1 MTKKKHL
8 TPHLLESATVA
19 THQSRAALF
28 ERGLF
33 KRRAAAGPANTGPD
47 RVTAALLEGARLP
60 VAELLAR
67 FDTTAE
73 GLPMTEVEDRLALF
87 GPNEIAHERPPA
99 WYVQLLGGFK
109 NPFILVL
116 LTLAVVSFFT
126 GDTKAVIVIAVMV
139 TLSVLISFS
148 QEYRSQRTAEKL
160 KSLVRSTATVVRPH
174 PTEPGADRTREVPM
188 QELVPGDVV
197 HLSAGDLV
205 PADVRLLF
213 AKDLFVAQS
222 ALTGEALPVEK
233 GDTATGDAADTTT
246 DSVLELSNLC
256 LTGATVVSGTAR
268 ALVLA
273 TGNRTYFG
281 QLART
286 LVGKRTLTSFD
297 KGINGVS
304 WVLIRFMLVMVPVV
318 FFLNGFTKHDWG
330 EAFFFALSVA
340 VGLTPEM
347 LPVVVSANLAKGGLK
362 MAKRKVVVKKLA
374 AIQNFG
380 AMDVLCTD
388 KTGTL
393 TEDKIVLLK
402 HLNIYGQ
409 ETEDVLEYAYLN
421 SFYQTGLK
429 NLLDVAVLE
438 HVELHESL
446 KAGTEYAKVDEV
458 PFDFDRRRMSVV
470 LEHRHDHL
478 LLCKGAPEGIF
489 KVCTHAESYGEIV
502 PLTPELIASMD
513 RLVTA
518 MNEDGLRVVAVAVR
532 TFAPRTAPYG
542 QADEAGLILA
552 GFVGFLD
559 PPKPSTAAAL
569 RALRQSGVTVKV
581 LTGDSEII
589 TRKVCREV
597 GLPVEGI
604 LLGSAVEAMT
614 NAELHE
620 AVEVT
625 TVFARLNPLQKARIV
640 SQLQA
645 RGHTVG
651 FMGDGIN
658 DAPSLRAA
666 DVGIS
671 VDTAV
676 DIAKESADIILL
688 EKSLLV
694 LEEGIVEGRRTFGN
708 IIKYIKMTASSNF
721 GNVFSVLG
729 ASAFLPFLPMLPIHL
744 LVQNLFYD
752 VSQLSIPWDN
762 MDADYLE
769 KPRKW
774 DAGSVGRFMLFIG
787 PISSVFDY
795 ATFLLMYFVF
805 KANTPAHQA
814 LFQSGWFIEGL
825 LSQTLIVHMIRTERI
840 PFFQSTASRP
850 VLLLTGT
857 IMALGIWVPFS
868 PLGRYLGLVPLPGI
882 YFVWLI
888 GFLLSYCVLTQIIK
902 RWYIRRFNDWL

>member
-8 TPHLLESATVA
+8 YPYLANAATVVA
-19 THQSRAALF
+19 HRDRVVLF
-28 ERGLF
+28 ERLLF
-33 KRRAAAGPANTGPD
+33 KRRSPVVIVAGPDP
-47 RVTAALLEGARLP
+47 VTAALLEGARLP

-73 GLPMTEVEDRLALF
+73 GLPKTEVEDRLALF

-99 WYVQLLGGFK
+99 WYVQLLLGFK
-109 NPFILVL
+109 NPFIVVL
-116 LTLAVVSFFT
+116 LTLAMVSFFT
-126 GDTKAVIVIAVMV
+126 GDSKAVIVITVMV

-148 QEYRSQRTAEKL
+148 QEYRSQQTAEKL

-174 PTEPGADRTREVPM
+174 LTEPGADRTREIPM

-233 GDTATGDAADTTT
+233 GDTVTGDAADPSTN
-246 DSVLELSNLC
+246 SVLELPNLC
-256 LTGATVVSGTAR
+256 LTGTTVISGTAR

-330 EAFFFALSVA
+330 QAFFFALSVA

-402 HLNIYGQ
+402 HFNIYGQ

-429 NLLDVAVLE
+429 NLLDVAVLNY
-438 HVELHESL
+438 VELHESL
-446 KAGTEYAKVDEV
+446 KVSTEYAKVDEV

-470 LEHRHDHL
+470 LAHHDDHL
-478 LLCKGAPEGIF
+478 LLCKGAPEGIL

-502 PLTPELIASMD
+502 LLTPELIASMD

-532 TFAPRTAPYG
+532 TYKPRTTPYG
-542 QADEAGLILA
+542 QAEEQGLTLA
-552 GFVGFLD
+552 GFIGFLD

-604 LLGSAVEAMT
+604 LLGAAVEAMT

-640 SQLQA
+640 AQLQA
-645 RGHTVG
+645 HGHTVG

-658 DAPSLRAA
+658 DAPSLKAA

-694 LEEGIVEGRRTFGN
+694 LEDGLIEGRKTFGN

-744 LVQNLFYD
+744 LIQNLFYD

-762 MDADYLE
+762 MDADYL
-769 KPRKW
+769 KQPRKW
-774 DAGSVGRFMLFIG
+774 NAGSVGRFMLFIG
-787 PISSVFDY
+787 PISSIFDY
-795 ATFLLMYFVF
+795 ATFFLMYFFF
-805 KANTPAHQA
+805 KANTPAHQS

-840 PFFQSTASRP
+840 PFFQSTASLP
-850 VLLLTGT
+850 VLLLTGS
-857 IMALGIWVPFS
+857 IMAVGIYVPFS
-868 PLGRYLGLVPLPGI
+868 PLGHYLGLVPLPGI
-882 YFVWLI
+882 YFGWLV
-888 GFLLSYCVLTQIIK
+888 GFLLSYCVLTQIVK
-902 RWYIRRFNDWL
+902 RWYIRRFGDWL

>member
-1 MTKKKHL
+1 MKKRMFSTDLTSKSMTDAHRERAALFARLIFTRRKKEAVAAGPDRVAAL
-8 TPHLLESATVA
+8 LLESA
-19 THQSRAALF
+19 
-28 ERGLF
+28 
-33 KRRAAAGPANTGPD
+33 
-47 RVTAALLEGARLP
+47 RLSLP
-60 VAELLAR
+60 ELLMR
-67 FDTTAE
+67 FDTTAA
-73 GLPMTEVEDRLALF
+73 GLPKTEVYDRLALF

-99 WYVQLLGGFK
+99 WYVQLLSGFK
-109 NPFILVL
+109 NPFIAVL
-116 LTLAVVSFFT
+116 LILAVVSFFT
-126 GDTKAVIVIAVMV
+126 GDTKAVVVITVMV
-139 TLSVLISFS
+139 TLSVLIAFS
-148 QEYRSQRTAEKL
+148 QEFRSLQTAEKL
-160 KSLVRSTATVVRPH
+160 KALVRSTATVVRPH
-174 PTEPGADRTREVPM
+174 PTEPGADRPREVPM

-205 PADVRLLF
+205 PADARLLF

-233 GDTATGDAADTTT
+233 ADTLSGDVMPGT
-246 DSVLELSNLC
+246 DAVLELPNLC
-256 LTGATVVSGTAR
+256 LMGTTVVSGTAR

-281 QLART
+281 HLAGT
-286 LVGKRTLTSFD
+286 LVGKRVLTSFD

-362 MAKRKVVVKKLA
+362 MAKRQVVVKKLA

-393 TEDKIVLLK
+393 TEDKIVLLR

-438 HVELHESL
+438 HVELHEAL
-446 KAGTEYAKVDEV
+446 KLESEYAKVDEI

-470 LEHRHDHL
+470 LEEHHDRHL
-478 LLCKGAPEGIF
+478 LLCKGAPEEIL
-489 KVCTHAESYGEIV
+489 KVCINAESYGEVV
-502 PLTPELIASMD
+502 PLTPRLLETMNKLITEL
-513 RLVTA
+513 
-518 MNEDGLRVVAVAVR
+518 NGDGLRVVAVAVR
-532 TFAPRTAPYG
+532 TLNPRAEPYG
-542 QADEAGLILA
+542 RADEADLTLA
-552 GFVGFLD
+552 GFIGFLD
-559 PPKPSTAAAL
+559 PPKPSTAEAL
-569 RALRQSGVTVKV
+569 RLLRRSGVTVKV
-581 LTGDSEII
+581 LTGDSEVI
-589 TRKVCREV
+589 TAKVCREV
-597 GLPVEGI
+597 GLPVEGL
-604 LLGSAVEAMT
+604 LLGYQVEAMS
-614 NAELHE
+614 NAELHA
-620 AVEVT
+620 AVEGT

-640 SQLQA
+640 GQLQA

-694 LEEGIVEGRRTFGN
+694 LADGVMEGRKTFGN

-762 MDADYLE
+762 MDADYLD

-774 DAGSVGRFMLFIG
+774 DAGSVGRFMLCIG
-787 PISSVFDY
+787 PISSIFDY
-795 ATFLLMYFVF
+795 ATFFLMYFVF
-805 KANTPAHQA
+805 KANTPAAQS
-814 LFQSGWFIEGL
+814 LFQLGWFIEGL

-840 PFFQSTASRP
+840 PFFQSTASWP
-850 VLLLTGT
+850 VLLLTAS
-857 IMALGIWVPFS
+857 IMALGIYVPFS
-868 PLGRYLGLVPLPGI
+868 PLGYYIGLQPQPLA
-882 YFVWLI
+882 YFGWLI
-888 GFLLSYCVLTQIIK
+888 GFLLGYCVLTQVVK
-902 RWYIRRFNDWL
+902 RWYIRRFGDWL

>member
-1 MTKKKHL
+1 MKVFPKPKF
-8 TPHLLESATVA
+8 SARAATVA
-19 THQSRAALF
+19 AHRTRAAFF
-28 ERGLF
+28 ELLLS
-33 KRRAAAGPANTGPD
+33 RRPSPAPAAGAD
-47 RVTAALLEGARLP
+47 RVTTSLLEAAHLP
-60 VAELLAR
+60 LADLLAH

-73 GLPMTEVEDRLALF
+73 GLPQTEVADRLALF
-87 GPNEIAHERPPA
+87 GPNEIEHERPPA
-99 WYVQLLGGFK
+99 WYVQLLSGFK
-109 NPFILVL
+109 NPFIAVL
-116 LTLAVVSFFT
+116 LALAVVSFFT
-126 GDTKAVIVIAVMV
+126 GDMKAVIVITVMV

-148 QEYRSQRTAEKL
+148 QEYRSLRTAEKL
-160 KSLVRSTATVVRPH
+160 KALVHSTATVVRPH
-174 PTEPGADRTREVPM
+174 PSAPGADRPREVPM

-233 GDTATGDAADTTT
+233 GDTATGDPAAPGAN
-246 DSVLELSNLC
+246 SVLELPNLC
-256 LTGATVVSGTAR
+256 LTGTTVVSGTAR

-273 TGNRTYFG
+273 TGSRTYFG

-347 LPVVVSANLAKGGLK
+347 LPVVVSANLAKGGLN
-362 MAKRKVVVKKLA
+362 MARRKVVVKKLA

-409 ETEDVLEYAYLN
+409 EEEDVLEYAYLN

-438 HVELHESL
+438 HVELHEAL
-446 KAGTEYAKVDEV
+446 KAGTDYAKVDEV
-458 PFDFDRRRMSVV
+458 PFDFNRRRMSVV
-470 LEHRHDHL
+470 LEHHHDRHL
-478 LLCKGAPEGIF
+478 LLCKGAPEGILSA
-489 KVCTHAESYGEIV
+489 CTHAESYGEVV
-502 PLTPELIASMD
+502 PLTP
-513 RLVTA
+513 RLVESLDVLVKN

-532 TFAPRTAPYG
+532 TFAPRSGPYG
-542 QADEAGLILA
+542 QADEAGLTLA
-552 GFVGFLD
+552 GFIGFLD
-559 PPKPSTAAAL
+559 PPKPSTAAAIQ
-569 RALRQSGVTVKV
+569 ALRRSGVAVKV

-604 LLGSAVEAMT
+604 LLGSQVEAMS

-620 AVEVT
+620 AVEAT

-640 SQLQA
+640 AQLQA
-645 RGHTVG
+645 HGHTVG

-694 LEEGIVEGRRTFGN
+694 LADGVVEGRKTFGN

-769 KPRKW
+769 KPRRW

-795 ATFLLMYFVF
+795 ATFFLMYYFF

-850 VLLLTGT
+850 VLLLTGA
-857 IMALGIWVPFS
+857 IMVAGIYVPFS
-868 PLGRYLGLVPLPGI
+868 PLGHYLGLVPLPTS
-882 YFVWLI
+882 YFGWLV
-888 GFLLSYCVLTQIIK
+888 GFLLGYCVLTQVVK
-902 RWYIRRFNDWL
+902 RWYIRRFGDWL

>member
-1 MTKKKHL
+1 MKKRLFPSYLSDKSTTDAHR
-8 TPHLLESATVA
+8 E
-19 THQSRAALF
+19 RAALF
-28 ERGLF
+28 AQLIF
-33 KRRAAAGPANTGPD
+33 PRRKKEVVAPGPD
-47 RVTAALLEGARLP
+47 RVAALLLEGARLSMP
-60 VAELLAR
+60 ELLMR
-67 FDTTAE
+67 FDTTAA
-73 GLPMTEVEDRLALF
+73 GLPKTEVDDRLALF

-99 WYVQLLGGFK
+99 WYIQLLSGFK
-109 NPFILVL
+109 NPFIAVL
-116 LTLAVVSFFT
+116 LVLAVVSFFT
-126 GDTKAVIVIAVMV
+126 GDTKAVVVITVMV
-139 TLSVLISFS
+139 TLSVLIAFS
-148 QEYRSQRTAEKL
+148 QEFRSLRTAEKL
-160 KSLVRSTATVVRPH
+160 KALVRSTATVVRPH
-174 PTEPGADRTREVPM
+174 PNEPGADRPREVPM

-233 GDTATGDAADTTT
+233 ADTLSGDAATGTGRA
-246 DSVLELSNLC
+246 VLELSNLC
-256 LTGATVVSGTAR
+256 LMGTTVVSGTAR

-273 TGNRTYFG
+273 TGNRTYLG
-281 QLART
+281 QLAGT
-286 LVGKRTLTSFD
+286 LVGKRVMTSFD
-297 KGINGVS
+297 RGINGVS

-362 MAKRKVVVKKLA
+362 MAKRQVVVKKLA

-409 ETEDVLEYAYLN
+409 ENEDVLEYAYLN

-438 HVELHESL
+438 HAELHEAL
-446 KAGTEYAKVDEV
+446 KVESEYAKVDEI

-470 LEHRHDHL
+470 LEQHQDRHL
-478 LLCKGAPEGIF
+478 LLCKGAPEEIL
-489 KVCTHAESYGEIV
+489 KVCVNAESYGEVV
-502 PLTPELIASMD
+502 PLTPALLETMTQLIAQ
-513 RLVTA
+513 
-518 MNEDGLRVVAVAVR
+518 MNGDGLRVVAVAVR
-532 TFAPRTAPYG
+532 TLAPRPEPYG
-542 QADEAGLILA
+542 RADEAGLTLA
-552 GFVGFLD
+552 GFIGFLD
-559 PPKPSTAAAL
+559 PPKASTAEAL
-569 RALRQSGVTVKV
+569 RLLRRSGVTVKV
-581 LTGDSEII
+581 LTGDSEVI
-589 TRKVCREV
+589 TAKVCREV
-597 GLPVEGI
+597 GLPVEGL
-604 LLGSAVEAMT
+604 LLGYQVEAMS

-620 AVEVT
+620 AVDTT

-640 SQLQA
+640 GQLQA

-658 DAPSLRAA
+658 DAPSLKAA

-688 EKSLLV
+688 EKNLLV
-694 LEEGIVEGRRTFGN
+694 LADGVVEGRKTYGN

-762 MDADYLE
+762 MDADYLD

-774 DAGSVGRFMLFIG
+774 DARSVGRFMLFIG
-787 PISSVFDY
+787 PISSIFDY
-795 ATFLLMYFVF
+795 ATFFLMYFFF
-805 KANTPAHQA
+805 KANTPAAQS

-857 IMALGIWVPFS
+857 IMALGMYVPFS
-868 PLGRYLGLVPLPGI
+868 PLGHYLGLVPLPGI
-882 YFVWLI
+882 YFVWLL
-888 GFLLSYCVLTQIIK
+888 GFLLAYCILTQFIK
-902 RWYIRRFNDWL
+902 RWYIRRFGDWL